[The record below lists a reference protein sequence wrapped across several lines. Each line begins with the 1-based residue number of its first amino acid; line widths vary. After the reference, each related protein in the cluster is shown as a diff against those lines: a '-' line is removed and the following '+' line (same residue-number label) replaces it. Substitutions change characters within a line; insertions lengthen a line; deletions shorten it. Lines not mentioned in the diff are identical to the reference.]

1 MDSPLVSVI
10 VPVYGVEQYI
20 GRCAASLF
28 SQTYPNIEFI
38 FVDDGSPDRSVEV
51 LEAEIGRRNE
61 SLKERVCIIRKQNT
75 GLPKARQSGMQA
87 AKGEYI
93 LHVDSDDYLEE
104 NAVELLVGKALDSGA
119 DIVVFD
125 FWKEYDHY
133 RKLDSEKDSSIANPE
148 LFRKRLYT
156 YASYGYVW
164 NKFYRREICEDLY
177 YPDYSMHEDIVF
189 NTQALFRAKKLVHLK
204 QPLYHYN
211 RTNASS
217 ATRVPQAVRRS
228 RSARNMLDF
237 YLHFKDAENSPLK
250 GVEDEIILRAA
261 WVAFTKDRTIF
272 KDYPFLRDLALSFPL
287 KGGRFVSLPA
297 QILLKSYLKC
307 TSHE

>member
-1 MDSPLVSVI
+1 MMEGPLVSVI

-28 SQTYPNIEFI
+28 QQTYQNIEFI
-38 FVDDGSPDRSVEV
+38 FVDDGSPDNSVDVLQSELDKCDDDLRS
-51 LEAEIGRRNE
+51 
-61 SLKERVCIIRKQNT
+61 RVRIIRKENE
-75 GLPKARQSGMQA
+75 GLPKARQSGMEA
-87 AKGEYI
+87 SRGDYI
-93 LHVDSDDYLEE
+93 LHVDSDDYLEKE
-104 NAVELLVGKALDSGA
+104 AVEALVDKALESDA

-125 FWKEYDHY
+125 FWKEYRRY
-133 RKLDSEKDSSIANPE
+133 SKIDSEKDSSIADSA

-164 NKFYRREICEDLY
+164 NKFYRREVCENLY

-189 NTQALFRAKKLVHLK
+189 NTQALYRAKKLVHLK
-204 QPLYHYN
+204 RPLYHYN
-211 RTNASS
+211 RTNLSS
-217 ATRVPQAVRRS
+217 ATRVPQALRRS

-237 YLHFKDAENSPLK
+237 YLHFKDSTDSPLT

-272 KDYPFLRDLALSFPL
+272 RDYPFLRSLAQSFPL
-287 KGGRFVSLPA
+287 KGGRFVSLPE
-297 QILLKSYLKC
+297 QIILKLYLKL
-307 TSHE
+307 S

>member
-1 MDSPLVSVI
+1 MMEGTLVSVI
-10 VPVYGVEQYI
+10 VPIYGVEQYI

-28 SQTYPNIEFI
+28 SQTYSKIEFI
-38 FVDDGSPDRSVEV
+38 FVDDGSPDKSVDV
-51 LEAEIGRRNE
+51 LEAEIDRHDP
-61 SLKERVCIIRKQNT
+61 SLRERVKLIRKENT

-133 RKLDSEKDSSIANPE
+133 RKLDSEKDSSIADPD

-189 NTQALFRAKKLVHLK
+189 NTQALFRAEKIVHLK

-217 ATRVPQAVRRS
+217 ATRVSKAVRRS

-237 YLHFKDAENSPLK
+237 YLHFKDDKDSPLR

-272 KDYPFLRDLALSFPL
+272 KDYPFLRSLALSFSV
-287 KGGRFVSLPA
+287 KGGRFVGIPA
-297 QILLKSYLKC
+297 QLLLKCYLRL
-307 TSHE
+307 T

>member
-1 MDSPLVSVI
+1 MMEGPLVSVI

-28 SQTYPNIEFI
+28 QQTYQNIEFI
-38 FVDDGSPDRSVEV
+38 FVDDGSPDRSVDV
-51 LEAEIGRRNE
+51 LQSELDKCDDDLR
-61 SLKERVCIIRKQNT
+61 SRVRIIRKENE
-75 GLPKARQSGMQA
+75 GLPKARQSGMEA
-87 AKGEYI
+87 SRGDYI
-93 LHVDSDDYLEE
+93 LHVDSDDYLEKE
-104 NAVELLVGKALDSGA
+104 AVEALVDKALESDA

-125 FWKEYDHY
+125 FWKEYRRY
-133 RKLDSEKDSSIANPE
+133 SKIDSEKDSSIADSA

-164 NKFYRREICEDLY
+164 NKFYLRPVCENLY

-189 NTQALFRAKKLVHLK
+189 NTQALYRAKKLVHLK
-204 QPLYHYN
+204 RPLYHYN
-211 RTNASS
+211 RTNLSS
-217 ATRVPQAVRRS
+217 ATRVPQALRRS

-237 YLHFKDAENSPLK
+237 YLHFKDSADSPLT

-272 KDYPFLRDLALSFPL
+272 KDYPFLRSLAQSFPL
-287 KGGRFVSLPA
+287 KGGRFVSLPE
-297 QILLKSYLKC
+297 QLLLKLYLKL
-307 TSHE
+307 S

>member
-1 MDSPLVSVI
+1 MMEGPLVSVI

-28 SQTYPNIEFI
+28 QQTYQNIEFI
-38 FVDDGSPDRSVEV
+38 FVDDGSPDRSVDV
-51 LEAEIGRRNE
+51 LQSELDKCDDDLR
-61 SLKERVCIIRKQNT
+61 SRVRIIRKENE
-75 GLPKARQSGMQA
+75 GLPKARQSGMEA
-87 AKGEYI
+87 SRGEYI
-93 LHVDSDDYLEE
+93 LHVDSDDYLERD
-104 NAVELLVGKALDSGA
+104 AVEALVDKALESDA

-125 FWKEYDHY
+125 FWKEYRRY
-133 RKLDSEKDSSIANPE
+133 SKIDSEKDSSIADSA

-164 NKFYRREICEDLY
+164 NKFYRREVCENLY

-189 NTQALFRAKKLVHLK
+189 NTQALYRSKKLVHLK
-204 QPLYHYN
+204 RPLYHYN
-211 RTNASS
+211 RTNLSS
-217 ATRVPQAVRRS
+217 ATRVPQALRRS

-237 YLHFKDAENSPLK
+237 YLHFKDSTDSPLT

-272 KDYPFLRDLALSFPL
+272 KDYPFLRSLAQSFPL
-287 KGGRFVSLPA
+287 KGGRFVSLPE
-297 QILLKSYLKC
+297 QIILKLYLKL
-307 TSHE
+307 S

>member
-1 MDSPLVSVI
+1 MTKGPLVSVI
-10 VPVYGVEQYI
+10 VPIYGVEQYI

-28 SQTYPNIEFI
+28 SQTYPFIEFI

-51 LEAEIGRRNE
+51 LEAEIARRE
-61 SLKERVCIIRKQNT
+61 ASLRDRVILIRKENT
-75 GLPKARQSGMQA
+75 GLPKARQSGMEA
-87 AKGEYI
+87 ASGAYI
-93 LHVDSDDYLEE
+93 LHVDSDDYLEVT
-104 NAVELLVGKALDSGA
+104 AVELLVGKALETGA

-125 FWKEYDHY
+125 FWKEYGRY
-133 RKLDSEKDSSIANPE
+133 RKLDSEKESSIADPA

-164 NKFYRREICEDLY
+164 NKFYRREVCEDLY
-177 YPDYSMHEDIVF
+177 YPDFAMHEDIVF
-189 NTQALFRAKKLVHLK
+189 NTQALYRAKKIAHLK

-217 ATRVPQAVRRS
+217 ATRVSKAVRRS

-237 YLHFKDAENSPLK
+237 YLHFKDDKDSPLR

-261 WVAFTKDRTIF
+261 WVAYTQDGTIF
-272 KDYPFLRDLALSFPL
+272 KDYPFLRSLALSFPV
-287 KGGRFVSLPA
+287 KRGRFVGILA
-297 QILLKSYLKC
+297 QILLKCYLRL
-307 TSHE
+307 T

>member
-1 MDSPLVSVI
+1 MMEGPLVSVI

-28 SQTYPNIEFI
+28 QQTYQNIEFI
-38 FVDDGSPDRSVEV
+38 FVDDGSPDRSVDV
-51 LEAEIGRRNE
+51 LQSELDKCDEA
-61 SLKERVCIIRKQNT
+61 LKARVRIIRKENE
-75 GLPKARQSGMQA
+75 GLPKARQSGMEA
-87 AKGEYI
+87 SRGEYI
-93 LHVDSDDYLEE
+93 LHVDSDDYLERD
-104 NAVELLVGKALDSGA
+104 AVEALVDKALESDA

-125 FWKEYDHY
+125 FWKEYRRY
-133 RKLDSEKDSSIANPE
+133 SKIDSEKDSSIADSA

-164 NKFYRREICEDLY
+164 NKFYRRPVCENLY

-189 NTQALFRAKKLVHLK
+189 NTQALYRAKKLVHLK
-204 QPLYHYN
+204 RPLYHYN
-211 RTNASS
+211 RTNLSS
-217 ATRVPQAVRRS
+217 ATRVPQALRRS

-237 YLHFKDAENSPLK
+237 YLHFKDSADSPLT

-272 KDYPFLRDLALSFPL
+272 KDYPFLRSLAQSFPL
-287 KGGRFVSLPA
+287 KCGRFVSLPE
-297 QILLKSYLKC
+297 QLLLKLYLKL
-307 TSHE
+307 S